1 MHGASFFVTKLGTQN
16 QTPTVPWNFQGLT
29 AMASSSVEEE
39 RNETRL
45 PGMTENDIIAFGD
58 NIQQEID
65 NYKFAPDIFHS
76 LNRRYL

>member
-16 QTPTVPWNFQGLT
+16 QTPTVPWNFQGFT
-29 AMASSSVEEE
+29 AMAGSSVEEE

-45 PGMTENDIIAFGD
+45 PGMTENDIIASGD

-65 NYKFAPDIFHS
+65 NYEFALDMFYA
-76 LNRRYL
+76 LN

>member
-1 MHGASFFVTKLGTQN
+1 
-16 QTPTVPWNFQGLT
+16 
-29 AMASSSVEEE
+29 MASSSVEEE

-45 PGMTENDIIAFGD
+45 PGMTENDIIASGD

-65 NYKFAPDIFHS
+65 NYKFALDIFHS

>member
-1 MHGASFFVTKLGTQN
+1 MHGASFFVTKLGTQT
-16 QTPTVPWNFQGLT
+16 QTLTVPWNFQGLT

-45 PGMTENDIIAFGD
+45 PGMTENDIIASGD

-65 NYKFAPDIFHS
+65 NYEFALDMFYT
-76 LNRRYL
+76 LN